1 MRAEKYYSTGQDLT
15 ISITEIKASSME
27 EAEAVIQRFIDEI
40 GKVMTD
46 EVRWDE
52 ADWTIEENTMNA
64 EGTGYEVTDEGVPNY
79 YEMSDVEA
87 DADTLASAGHGTDED
102 YGYYGDQIVSSRPR
116 RWKTIF
122 VCGVFPYLCMK
133 GKKKSIEKSR

>member
-1 MRAEKYYSTGQDLT
+1 
-15 ISITEIKASSME
+15 ME

-40 GKVMTD
+40 GKVMKD

-52 ADWTIEENTMNA
+52 ADWSIQENTMNA
-64 EGTGYEVTDEGVPNY
+64 EGTGYEVTDEYNY
-79 YEMSDVEA
+79 GYSPEMSDVEA

-122 VCGVFPYLCMK
+122 VCGVFSLTMYRG
-133 GKKKSIEKSR
+133 GKNGDT

>member
-27 EAEAVIQRFIDEI
+27 EAEAVMQRFIDEI

-52 ADWTIEENTMNA
+52 ADWTIEENTMNEA
-64 EGTGYEVTDEGVPNY
+64 GTGWEVTDEGIPQ
-79 YEMSDVEA
+79 MSDVEA
-87 DADTLASAGHGTDED
+87 DADTLASAGWGTDED
-102 YGYYGDQIVSSRPR
+102 YGG
-116 RWKTIF
+116 
-122 VCGVFPYLCMK
+122 
-133 GKKKSIEKSR
+133 

>member
-1 MRAEKYYSTGQDLT
+1 MNAEKYYSTGRDLT
-15 ISITEIKASSME
+15 ISITEIKASSMQ
-27 EAEAVIQRFIDEI
+27 EAEAVMQRFIDEI

-52 ADWTIEENTMNA
+52 ADWTIEENTLNA
-64 EGTGYEVTDEGVPNY
+64 DGTGYWVTDEGVPDY

-102 YGYYGDQIVSSRPR
+102 YGG
-116 RWKTIF
+116 
-122 VCGVFPYLCMK
+122 
-133 GKKKSIEKSR
+133 

>member
-1 MRAEKYYSTGQDLT
+1 MNAEKYYSTGRDLT
-15 ISITEIKASSME
+15 ISITEIKASSMQ
-27 EAEAVIQRFIDEI
+27 EAEAVMQRFIDEI

-52 ADWTIEENTMNA
+52 ADWSIEENTLNA
-64 EGTGYEVTDEGVPNY
+64 DRTGYWVTDEGVPDY

-102 YGYYGDQIVSSRPR
+102 YGG
-116 RWKTIF
+116 
-122 VCGVFPYLCMK
+122 
-133 GKKKSIEKSR
+133 

>member
-1 MRAEKYYSTGQDLT
+1 MNAEKYYSTGRDLT
-15 ISITEIKASSME
+15 ISITEIKASSMG

-52 ADWTIEENTMNA
+52 ADWTIEENTMKA
-64 EGTGYEVTDEGVPNY
+64 DGTGYEVTNEGVPEY
-79 YEMSDVEA
+79 FEMSDVEA

-102 YGYYGDQIVSSRPR
+102 YGYYGD
-116 RWKTIF
+116 
-122 VCGVFPYLCMK
+122 
-133 GKKKSIEKSR
+133 